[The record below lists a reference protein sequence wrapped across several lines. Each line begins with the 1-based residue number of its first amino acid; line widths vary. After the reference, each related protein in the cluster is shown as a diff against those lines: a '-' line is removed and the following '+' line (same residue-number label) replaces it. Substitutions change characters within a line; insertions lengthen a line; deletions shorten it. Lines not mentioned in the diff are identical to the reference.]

1 MANRTVAAKWREN
14 GEPDPHNN
22 AYNEGLDN
30 LVHSNLSDKLLA
42 ELTEDL
48 GNQGLCS
55 IGYRM
60 GAKDRIRWLSRRVV
74 ETCPPEKVE
83 EVEMQRNQLPMG
95 DLTDDE
101 MANATINLGDN
112 LKDGKDYLKAGK
124 ARILWLSNLYNE
136 MKP

>member
-1 MANRTVAAKWREN
+1 MTNRTVAAKWREN

-22 AYNEGLDN
+22 EYNEGLDSLTYGHFN
-30 LVHSNLSDKLLA
+30 DKKLA
-42 ELTEDL
+42 EIIVDL
-48 GNQGLCS
+48 GHQGLSS
-55 IGYRM
+55 IGFRM

-74 ETCPPEKVE
+74 EICPPEKVE

-124 ARILWLSNLYNE
+124 ARILWLSNLYKE
-136 MKP
+136 MQP